1 MRGLEREAEPQ
12 VYLPYRQQEDG
23 NLIWFVPKNLVA
35 RAAVPPATLLPA
47 LREIVARA
55 DAQIPVSDPRA
66 LSEIVEAS
74 TAPRRFQARALV
86 AFAAAA
92 LLLAG
97 IGIHGLLAFAV
108 SQRAREIGVRIAL
121 GAQPRDVVAMVVR
134 RGLVLAGIGV
144 VIGLLIAA
152 AAGRAMQALLAGV
165 SPADPATL
173 LAAVAVAV
181 LMTLAGC
188 LAPALRAARLDPI
201 AAIRAE

>member
-1 MRGLEREAEPQ
+1 M
-12 VYLPYRQQEDG
+12 
-23 NLIWFVPKNLVA
+23 IFFVPKNLVV

-47 LREIVARA
+47 LREVVARA

-108 SQRAREIGVRIAL
+108 SNREQEIGVRIAL
-121 GAQPRDVVAMVVR
+121 GARSGDIL
-134 RGLVLAGIGV
+134 GLVLRQGLLLASAGV
-144 VIGLLIAA
+144 VLGIALA
-152 AAGRAMQALLAGV
+152 YVAGRGLEALLAGV
-165 SPADPATL
+165 SPRDGATFLTAVGLSLVMTIAGSL
-173 LAAVAVAV
+173 L
-181 LMTLAGC
+181 
-188 LAPALRAARLDPI
+188 PALRAVRVDPL

>member
-1 MRGLEREAEPQ
+1 M
-12 VYLPYRQQEDG
+12 
-23 NLIWFVPKNLVA
+23 
-35 RAAVPPATLLPA
+35 
-47 LREIVARA
+47 
-55 DAQIPVSDPRA
+55 SDPRA

-108 SQRAREIGVRIAL
+108 SQRAREIGVRVAL

-201 AAIRAE
+201 EAIRAE